1 MRIEGIIA
9 RVTDGPGGQLV
20 VFRYRDAM
28 FEYDHIL
35 FATKERTDLKP
46 GDRASVELKRAEP
59 EEPE

>member
-1 MRIEGIIA
+1 
-9 RVTDGPGGQLV
+9 LV

-35 FATKERTDLKP
+35 FSTKEPTDLKS